1 MYYSQ
6 KFISVINVF
15 RDDDMKDE
23 IKNIKIWSIYKTML
37 SYCVKCRKNTENKN
51 PKYENTK
58 LKKSN
63 PFIKIWI
70 AQ

>member
-23 IKNIKIWSIYKTML
+23 IKNIKIWSIYKTCYHIAW
-37 SYCVKCRKNTENKN
+37 SVEKIQK
-51 PKYENTK
+51 
-58 LKKSN
+58 
-63 PFIKIWI
+63 IKT
-70 AQ
+70 QNMKRQS